1 MEERLTRSII
11 GAFFEVYNTLGFG
24 FLEHV
29 YVMALERELIDRGHR
44 VAREVSVH
52 VSYKDHILAVQ
63 RVDMIVDD
71 KVVVETKAGPELPSA
86 AKRQILN
93 YLRAT
98 NLEVGLVLH
107 FGLEARFHRLVSS
120 NKGAYPPDPPNSRN
134 QRSPL

>member
-1 MEERLTRSII
+1 
-11 GAFFEVYNTLGFG
+11 
-24 FLEHV
+24 
-29 YVMALERELIDRGHR
+29 
-44 VAREVSVH
+44 
-52 VSYKDHILAVQ
+52 
-63 RVDMIVDD
+63 MIVDD